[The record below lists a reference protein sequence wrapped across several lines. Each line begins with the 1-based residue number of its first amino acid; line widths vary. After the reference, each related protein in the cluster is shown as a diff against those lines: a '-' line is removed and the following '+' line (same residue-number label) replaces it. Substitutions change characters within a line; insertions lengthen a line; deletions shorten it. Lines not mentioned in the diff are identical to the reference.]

1 MANVLNDLAADLYKA
16 AEIVGR
22 SAVGF
27 IPSVTVNGGSEVA
40 AQNTTVR
47 SHKTD
52 EGTIN
57 ETATPAMT
65 IPEGDDVTVTTDTM
79 TLNKVVN
86 AQIPF
91 TGEEMGFID
100 QGAGFQTVYG
110 DIISRK
116 MNGMMKLIE
125 KNVAIEA
132 YKNSSRTVG
141 TAGTTPFGSNFN
153 EIAEARQVL
162 LDNGMPVDD
171 GMTSLVLSTTA
182 GTKLRNLAQLQKA
195 NEAGNDTLLRQGT
208 LLDLQGVMLKES
220 SQVQAHTKGTGA
232 SKLVNGDL
240 AVGDTTITTD
250 GGSGTIVA
258 GDVVT
263 FAGDTVNSYVV
274 TEALASGSFEI
285 GAPGLRVAIADNA
298 AITVGNSYTA
308 NVALHRSAIELAIRP
323 MLSPLAS
330 AAADAMVVQDPH
342 SGLSW
347 QVEVYGGYKKAMID
361 ITAVYG
367 VKAWNKEAIATVLG

>member
-1 MANVLNDLAADLYKA
+1 MANVLDNLAADLYKA

-27 IPSVTVNGGSEVA
+27 IPSVTVNGGSEVV
-40 AQNTTVR
+40 AQGATVR
-47 SHKTD
+47 SHTTD

-57 ETATPAMT
+57 ESATPSMT

-91 TGEEMGFID
+91 TGEEVGFIN

-110 DIISRK
+110 DIITRK
-116 MNGMMKLIE
+116 MNGMMKIIE

-132 YKNSSRTVG
+132 YKNASRAVG
-141 TAGTTPFGSNFN
+141 TAGTTPFASNFDLV
-153 EIAEARQVL
+153 AEARQIL
-162 LDNGMPVDD
+162 FDNDMPVDD
-171 GMTSLVLSTTA
+171 GMSTMVLNSTA
-182 GTKLRNLAQLQKA
+182 GTNLRNLAQLQKA
-195 NEAGNDTLLRQGT
+195 NEAGGTELLRQGT
-208 LLDLQGVMLKES
+208 LLDLQGLMLKES
-220 SQVQAHTKGTGA
+220 SQVQSHTKGTGTGY
-232 SKLVNGDL
+232 LVNDASL
-240 AVGDTTITTD
+240 SEGDTVIAADT
-250 GGSGTIVA
+250 GSGTIVA

-263 FAGDTVNSYVV
+263 FAGDTNKYVV
-274 TEALASGSFEI
+274 TEALSGGSFTI
-285 GAPGLRVAIADNA
+285 AAPGLRQDIADNA
-298 AITVGNSYTA
+298 AITVGDSYTA
-308 NVALHRSAIELAIRP
+308 NIALHRSAIELAIRP
-323 MLSPLAS
+323 MKSSLAS
-330 AAADAMVVQDPH
+330 AAADTMVVQDPH

-367 VKAWNKEAIATVLG
+367 AKAWNPEAIAAVLG